1 MLSAARRIYQ
11 AEPPRHRQTQFFPRL
26 KALQCNG
33 LTRHRMRKKGLT
45 EREIIDFFK
54 RRFDFGPPLPLG
66 FDEDVAALPM
76 SDRRLVVVK
85 TDMLVGSTDI
95 PPGMTLN
102 QAARKAVVATVS
114 DFAAKGVQPKALLV
128 SLGLIPPVTRGTVRE
143 IARGLS
149 NGALEY
155 GCRIIGGDT
164 GQSDDLV
171 IDCIGIGFGERGA
184 ILPRDGAR
192 PGDIVAVT
200 GPFGKTN
207 AGLRILL
214 SKKLRTRRFSGLVSS
229 ILHPVARLRVGLELA
244 RTGAVSSSIDS
255 SDGLAWSLH
264 EIARLSHVKIV
275 LDKIPVAPD
284 VEGFAR
290 EHRLSREDLALFGGE
305 EYELVM
311 TIKRASFASV
321 RSRVPS
327 LLKIG
332 HVERGRG
339 EVVAEFEGRIRSI
352 EPRGY
357 EHFR

>member
-1 MLSAARRIYQ
+1 
-11 AEPPRHRQTQFFPRL
+11 
-26 KALQCNG
+26 
-33 LTRHRMRKKGLT
+33 MRKKGLT

-54 RRFDFGPPLPLG
+54 RRFDSGPPLPLG
-66 FDEDVAALPM
+66 FDEDVAALPI
-76 SDRRLVVVK
+76 SDRRLVVIK

-128 SLGLIPPVTRGTVRE
+128 SLGLIPPVTRETVRE

-149 NGALEY
+149 KGALEY

-214 SKKLRTRRFSGLVSS
+214 SKKLRARRFSGLVSS
-229 ILHPVARLRVGLELA
+229 ILHPVARLRAGLELA

-275 LDKIPVAPD
+275 LDNIPVAAD
-284 VEGFAR
+284 VEVFAR
-290 EHRLSREDLALFGGE
+290 EHHLSREDLALFGGE

-327 LLKIG
+327 LLEVG
-332 HVERGRG
+332 SVERGRG
-339 EVVAEFEGRIRSI
+339 EVVAKLGGRIRSI